1 MHNDYDLKQE
11 QLNKSS
17 LMSSKKFLE
26 GLLEIFYRHVVS
38 PFANSTFL
46 WSIFP
51 SNKTRIRIEAKELGS
66 VGDRGHA

>member
-26 GLLEIFYRHVVS
+26 GLLEIFNRHVVS
-38 PFANSTFL
+38 QLGRTVCSMCTFML
-46 WSIFP
+46 KS
-51 SNKTRIRIEAKELGS
+51 IRIEAKELGS